1 MLKRR
6 AAVGFRAHSGWAAM
20 VALAEPVD
28 APVIVRR
35 CRIEL
40 ADGSRRGAVQ
50 PYHKAAN
57 MRLEEADSYLKT
69 CSEASAALAR
79 GNLGELFAKLGDY
92 RLERGCVLQASGRPL
107 PALAAILASHA
118 LIHTAEGEF
127 YRAAL
132 REACE
137 SCGLTVSGWK
147 ERDLMTTAAQML
159 HRPAEELQGAL
170 AKLGKTVGPPWRQDE
185 KLAALGAWV
194 LLVQG
199 A

>member
-1 MLKRR
+1 
-6 AAVGFRAHSGWAAM
+6 M

-28 APVIVRR
+28 APVVIRR
-35 CRIEL
+35 RRIEL

-57 MRLEEADSYLKT
+57 MPVDEAESYLNT

-79 GNLGELFAKLGDY
+79 GNLGEVFATLSDY
-92 RLERGCVLQASGRPL
+92 RLERACVLQASGRPL
-107 PALAAILASHA
+107 PVLAAILASHA

-127 YRAAL
+127 FRAAL
-132 REACE
+132 RGACE
-137 SCGLTVSGWK
+137 SWGLTVCGWK
-147 ERDLMTTAAQML
+147 ERDMPAVAAQML
-159 HRPAEELQGAL
+159 HRSAEELQGAL

-194 LLVQG
+194 ALAG
-199 A
+199 KPDA